1 MGTVEGLASAF
12 MDLLEEASWA
22 DRVHVLRA
30 LLRLLPD
37 LSREFCSR
45 LQGTLL
51 HLLNLEQPPSLQV
64 SASPPAGPT
73 LPWAQGTDL
82 ALHLRSGP
90 GPETVCDAG
99 AAAAPGVLPGVPRGG
114 AGADVLLPLL
124 ASPLPVS
131 PAPTGPLRCGRPP
144 TNLPHLLQAG
154 AQETAGWTRPSG
166 PAGLPVQGND
176 DLGPGPRPR
185 VQGHTAQALLP
196 EAGGNDT
203 AAAGLGGPGGGRAGQ
218 PTHGASCL
226 LPRLSPSPGGRRR
239 EPGEASGLL
248 SLLPLCASSVLPY
261 PVPVS
266 QDLPVPPQAEGKVG
280 SLPWTLV
287 HPPLAVS
294 PAEGDLAAV
303 CSQVVRG
310 AAQGLRDLRT
320 SAPF

>member
-1 MGTVEGLASAF
+1 MPVAPSTSLGCDDAPESYWTVEMPSASEWGSKCGWWGHA
-12 MDLLEEASWA
+12 
-22 DRVHVLRA
+22 
-30 LLRLLPD
+30 
-37 LSREFCSR
+37 
-45 LQGTLL
+45 
-51 HLLNLEQPPSLQV
+51 PPSPSHTQ
-64 SASPPAGPT
+64 
-73 LPWAQGTDL
+73 D
-82 ALHLRSGP
+82 
-90 GPETVCDAG
+90 
-99 AAAAPGVLPGVPRGG
+99 AAP
-114 AGADVLLPLL
+114 PLC
-124 ASPLPVS
+124 SER
-131 PAPTGPLRCGRPP
+131 T
-144 TNLPHLLQAG
+144 TPHLL
-154 AQETAGWTRPSG
+154 S
-166 PAGLPVQGND
+166 LV
-176 DLGPGPRPR
+176 GPGPRPR